1 MNRKERCMNIKP
13 LGKRVLVE
21 LVKTENRSKSGLI
34 LTEEIVK
41 IDNYGKICEK
51 SDEIKELEI
60 GDFIIFDKE
69 KSLEVRNSSEVKYIV
84 NIEDVYAKVGD

>member
-1 MNRKERCMNIKP
+1 MNIKP

-34 LTEEIVK
+34 LTEEIVQ
-41 IDNYGKICEK
+41 IDNYGKISEK
-51 SDEIKELEI
+51 SDEVDNLKI

-84 NIEDVYAKVGD
+84 NIEDIYAKVGD

>member
-1 MNRKERCMNIKP
+1 MHIKP

-21 LVKTENRSKSGLI
+21 LVKSENRSKSGLI
-34 LTEEIVK
+34 LTEEIENLK
-41 IDNYGKICEK
+41 
-51 SDEIKELEI
+51 I
-60 GDFIIFDKE
+60 GDFIIFDRE

>member
-1 MNRKERCMNIKP
+1 MNIKP

-34 LTEEIVK
+34 LTEEIVQ
-41 IDNYGKICEK
+41 IDNYGKISEK
-51 SDEIKELEI
+51 SDEVDNLKI

-69 KSLEVRNSSEVKYIV
+69 KALEVRNSSEVKYIV
-84 NIEDVYAKVGD
+84 NIEDRYAKVGD

>member
-1 MNRKERCMNIKP
+1 MNIKP

-21 LVKTENRSKSGLI
+21 LAKTENRSKSGLI
-34 LTEEIVK
+34 LTEEIVQ
-41 IDNYGKICEK
+41 IDNYGKISEK
-51 SDEIKELEI
+51 SDEVDNLKI

-84 NIEDVYAKVGD
+84 NIEDIYAKVGD

>member
-1 MNRKERCMNIKP
+1 MHIKP

-21 LVKTENRSKSGLI
+21 LVKSENRSKSGLI

-41 IDNYGKICEK
+41 IDNYGKVCEK
-51 SDEIKELEI
+51 SDDIENLKI
-60 GDFIIFDKE
+60 GDFIIFDRE
-69 KSLEVRNSSEVKYIV
+69 KSLEVRNSNEVKYIV

>member
-1 MNRKERCMNIKP
+1 MNIKP

-34 LTEEIVK
+34 LTEEIVQ
-41 IDNYGKICEK
+41 IDNYGKISEK
-51 SDEIKELEI
+51 SDEVDNLKI

-84 NIEDVYAKVGD
+84 DIEDIYAKVGD

>member
-1 MNRKERCMNIKP
+1 MNIKP

-21 LVKTENRSKSGLI
+21 LVKTKNRSKSGLI
-34 LTEEIVK
+34 LTEEIVQ
-41 IDNYGKICEK
+41 IDNYGKISEK
-51 SDEIKELEI
+51 SDEVDNLKI

-84 NIEDVYAKVGD
+84 NIEDIYAKVGD

>member
-1 MNRKERCMNIKP
+1 MNIKP

-34 LTEEIVK
+34 LTEEIVQ
-41 IDNYGKICEK
+41 IDNYGKISEK
-51 SDEIKELEI
+51 SDEVDNLKI

-69 KSLEVRNSSEVKYIV
+69 KALEVRNSSEVKYIV
-84 NIEDVYAKVGD
+84 NIEDIYAKVGD

>member
-51 SDEIKELEI
+51 SYEIKELEI

>member
-1 MNRKERCMNIKP
+1 MHIKP

-21 LVKTENRSKSGLI
+21 LVKSENRSKSGLI

-41 IDNYGKICEK
+41 IDNYGKVCEK
-51 SDEIKELEI
+51 SDEIENLKI
-60 GDFIIFDKE
+60 GDFIIFDRE

-84 NIEDVYAKVGD
+84 NIEDIYAKVGD